1 MFEVNHIKTNH
12 DDIIKIADNIS
23 DTKRLGS
30 CIQPHLIPRT
40 TVQVVQV
47 TMQNLRMVQ
56 NQKE

>member
-1 MFEVNHIKTNH
+1 MNDIKTNQG
-12 DDIIKIADNIS
+12 DVIKIADTIS